1 MCQAVQWHNGYA
13 SWLIINA
20 LVLENHREQID
31 QIAEMNLLTV
41 IWQFGENIDLEDLG
55 ICFARHK
62 HAGPPLWTNNQ
73 TGNLW
78 LKQATLIGCHP

>member
-20 LVLENHREQID
+20 PVLENHREQID

-41 IWQFGENIDLEDLG
+41 ICENIDLEDLG
-55 ICFARHK
+55 KCFARHK
-62 HAGPPLWTNNQ
+62 HAGPPLWTNYQ

-78 LKQATLIGCHP
+78 LKQASLNRLSH